1 MKNIDTLVEDM
12 YKTITDGT
20 QPSEKDMELFAERVK
35 EGVLQLFNTRSE
47 NNNLRMSQI
56 GKPDRQVWYQS
67 RDITKEKLPAWAK
80 IKFTYGHI
88 LEELLLL
95 LAKTAGHEVKN
106 EQKELEIEGILGHQD
121 CEIDG
126 VVVDCKSASAYSFKK
141 FSNRSLLKDD
151 PFGYI
156 AQLSAYADAQNKKGG
171 AFLAIDKQSGRIC
184 LMSVHDMEMINA
196 KDRVLHLKNVV
207 ASDTI
212 PSKCYDDIADGASGN
227 RKLDVGCSYCAYK
240 VNCWKDAN
248 DGKGLRKFIYA
259 NGPRY
264 LTKVVKEP
272 DVIEVELSDVG

>member
-1 MKNIDTLVEDM
+1 MKKIDTLVKDM
-12 YKTITDGT
+12 YDTISEGK
-20 QPSEKDMELFAERVK
+20 QPSMKDVESFAENIK
-35 EGVLQLFNTRSE
+35 INIMSLFDKYSE

-67 RDITKEKLPAWAK
+67 RDIKKEKLPAWAK
-80 IKFTYGHI
+80 IKFAYGYM

-106 EQKELEIEGILGHQD
+106 EQKELEIEGVLGHQD

-126 VVVDCKSASAYSFKK
+126 VVTDCKSASAYSFKK

-207 ASDTI
+207 ANDTV

-240 VNCWKDAN
+240 VNCWQDAN
-248 DGKGLRKFIYA
+248 NGKGLRKFIYA

-264 LTKVVKEP
+264 LTQVVKKP
-272 DVIEVELSDVG
+272 DVIEVELNDIG

>member
-1 MKNIDTLVEDM
+1 MKKIDTLVEDI
-12 YKTITDGT
+12 YDSISEGI
-20 QPSEKDMELFAERVK
+20 QPSQEDLDLFAERVK
-35 EGVLQLFNTRSE
+35 EGVLSLFNTRSE

-67 RDITKEKLPAWAK
+67 RDIEKEKLPAWAK

-95 LAKTAGHEVKN
+95 MTKTAGHEVKN
-106 EQKELEIEGILGHQD
+106 EQKELNIEGVLGHQD
-121 CEIDG
+121 CEIDC
-126 VVVDCKSASAYSFKK
+126 VVTDCKSASAYSFKK

-156 AQLSAYADAQNKKGG
+156 SQLSAYAEAQDKKGG

-184 LMSVHDMEMINA
+184 VMPVHDMEMINA
-196 KDRVLHLKNVV
+196 KDRVLHLKDVV
-207 ASDTI
+207 ASDEI
-212 PSKCYDDIADGASGN
+212 PSKCYDDIADGSSGN

-240 VNCWKDAN
+240 VDCWKDSN
-248 DGKGLRKFIYA
+248 NGTGLRKFIYA

-264 LTKVVKEP
+264 LTQVAKKP
-272 DVIEVELSDVG
+272 DVPEVELNDIG